1 MKKRYILKKILLLS
15 LLQLWLP
22 ALLLLVSVLLL

>member
-1 MKKRYILKKILLLS
+1 MKKRYILKNILLLS